1 MDELK
6 KAMRDLVETW
16 GRRIGSCDEI
26 LAMPETTEET
36 KRRVTTKRGVINS
49 MKIELQAEVNRVWIQ
64 TK

>member
-6 KAMRDLVETW
+6 NAMRDLVETW
-16 GRRIGSCDEI
+16 GRRIVACDEI

-36 KRRVTTKRGVINS
+36 KRRVTTKRGMINS
-49 MKIELQAEVNRVWIQ
+49 MKMELQAEVNRVWIQ

>member
-6 KAMRDLVETW
+6 NAMRDLVETW
-16 GRRIGSCDEI
+16 GRRIGACDEI

-36 KRRVTTKRGVINS
+36 KRRVTTKRGMINS
-49 MKIELQAEVNRVWIQ
+49 MKMELQAEVNRVWIQ